1 MIVNRLP
8 TADATVSDVTRIPYS
23 SVAPIGPA
31 CPWFSDADSDS
42 LTINSTASP
51 APPGTL
57 LVYDS
62 TNCKLNVS
70 NSVDNSYEGVYT
82 VTVGAYDAGS
92 TAAEH
97 TSLSFQLTI
106 DKNEGPVKNTTIPN
120 QTINFGVELN
130 YTLPANIFSDTEGET
145 ITYTCSVLNSPA
157 FITFSNP

>member
-8 TADATVSDVTRIPYS
+8 TAVATVSAVTRIPYS

-31 CPWFSDADSDS
+31 CPWFSDADSDP
-42 LTINSTASP
+42 LTVNFTASP

-62 TNCKLNVS
+62 ANCKLNVS
-70 NSVDNSYEGVYT
+70 NSVNNSFEGVYT
-82 VTVGAYDAGS
+82 ITVAAYDAGS
-92 TAAEH
+92 TVAEH
-97 TSLSFQLTI
+97 PSLSFQLTI
-106 DKNEGPVKNTTIPN
+106 DKNQGPVKNTTIPN
-120 QTINFGVELN
+120 QTAAVGVGLN
-130 YTLPANIFSDTEGET
+130 YTLPADIFSDAEGEA

>member
-8 TADATVSDVTRIPYS
+8 TADVTIAAVTRIPYS
-23 SVAPIGPA
+23 SLDPIGPA

-42 LTINSTASP
+42 LTVNFTASP

-70 NSVDNSYEGVYT
+70 NSIDNSYEGVYT

-92 TAAEH
+92 TEAEH
-97 TSLSFQLTI
+97 TSLNFGLTI
-106 DKNEGPVKNTTIPN
+106 QKNQGPVKNTTIPN
-120 QTINFGVELN
+120 QSTLMGVGLN
-130 YTLPANIFSDTEGET
+130 YTLPANIFSDAEGET